1 MCQLV
6 VCTIRS
12 VSAQHVVEKKH
23 AIIAL
28 RRGSEY
34 ELNKQWDNIEK
45 AYLVCELLLLVAIL
59 VQKSSAKFCSC
70 VFTTRVVLRLGLR
83 NIVSVSAVRKK

>member
-1 MCQLV
+1 MCRLV
-6 VCTIRS
+6 VCTTHCVAS
-12 VSAQHVVEKKH
+12 QQVVEKER

-34 ELNKQWDNIEK
+34 ELNKHRDDLET

-59 VQKSSAKFCSC
+59 VQK
-70 VFTTRVVLRLGLR
+70 
-83 NIVSVSAVRKK
+83 AV